1 MSVSLQIPTTD
12 ARKGDLAKVIADLR
26 ARIHPQGGVVSE
38 AGKRKTIEVFG
49 EPLTATQVVERICFE
64 VKTTGLEAVLEY
76 SKKLDRAEL
85 RSETLRVPP
94 EQMKLANDNADSAFL
109 SAVRRIRDNIKSF
122 QSAILH
128 RETRHYPTKG
138 VELRQSYTP
147 LKRVACCIPGGAAAY
162 PSTLLMTVVPAQ
174 VAGVKEIVIL
184 APPTPYGARNENIL
198 AVCHELGITEL
209 YQMGGAQAVAAVAY
223 GIEGIGKVDKVVG
236 PGNQFV
242 ALAKRHVF
250 GEVDI
255 DSIAGPSEIV
265 IIADETTC
273 PDYAAADMLAQ
284 AEHAPG
290 SSLLVTWSSSI
301 AEKVAAELTRQI
313 QSLSRA
319 DLTKSSIEDYS
330 AIILVKDETQAIEL
344 TNAIAP
350 EHLHVATS
358 DPQRLLPVLTSAG
371 AIFLG
376 PYSPVALGDY
386 FAGPSHVLPT
396 GATAHWASGLSANS
410 FLRSFSVISY
420 DQKALQK
427 ASEDIATI
435 STVEGL
441 TAHRESIHIRH
452 S

>member
-1 MSVSLQIPTTD
+1 MSATLKISTID
-12 ARKGDLAKVIADLR
+12 ARRASLASVVADLR

-38 AGKRKTIEVFG
+38 AGKKKTLEVFG
-49 EPLTATQVVERICFE
+49 EPLTASQVVERICSD
-64 VKTTGLEAVLEY
+64 VKTDGLSAVIGY

-85 RSETLRVPP
+85 TPQSLRISAQ
-94 EQMKLANDNADSAFL
+94 QMKSAHHQIEPSFL
-109 SAVRRIRDNIKSF
+109 KAVRRIRENIASF

-128 RETRHYPTKG
+128 RETRHHPRSG
-138 VELRQSYTP
+138 VELRQCYTP

-184 APPTPYGARNENIL
+184 APPTSFGAQNQKIQAL
-198 AVCHELGITEL
+198 CHELGIAEV

-223 GIEGIGKVDKVVG
+223 GVENITKVDKIVG

-265 IIADETTC
+265 VIGDESTRAEF
-273 PDYAAADMLAQ
+273 AAADMLAQ

-290 SSLLVTWSSSI
+290 SSILVTASPSL
-301 AEKVAAELTRQI
+301 AEEVASELARQI
-313 QSLSRA
+313 ESLSRA
-319 DLTKSSIEDYS
+319 DLTKDSIEDYS
-330 AIILVKDETQAIEL
+330 AIILVKDESQAIEV

-350 EHLHVATS
+350 EHLHIATS
-358 DPQRLLPVLTSAG
+358 DASRILPRLTSAG

-410 FLRSFSVISY
+410 FLRSFSVIQYQQS
-420 DQKALQK
+420 ALQ
-427 ASEDIATI
+427 AAYEDIATI
-435 STVEGL
+435 ANVEGL
-441 TAHRESIHIRH
+441 TAHRESIAARLR
-452 S
+452 

>member
-1 MSVSLQIPTTD
+1 MPAPLQIPTID
-12 ARKGDLAKVIADLR
+12 ARNADLAVVIANLR
-26 ARIHPQGGVVSE
+26 TRIHPQGGVVSE
-38 AGKRKTIEVFG
+38 ASKQKTIEIFG
-49 EPLTATQVVERICFE
+49 EPLTATQVVERICSD
-64 VKTTGLEAVLEY
+64 VKSHGLKAVLDY
-76 SKKLDRAEL
+76 SKKLDKADVTPQ
-85 RSETLRVPP
+85 TLRIPP
-94 EQMKLANDNADSAFL
+94 EQMKSAHDQADPTFL
-109 SAVRRIRDNIKSF
+109 KAVRRIRDNITSF
-122 QSAILH
+122 QTAILH
-128 RETRHYPTKG
+128 RETRHYPASG
-138 VELRQSYTP
+138 VELRQGYTP
-147 LKRVACCIPGGAAAY
+147 MNRIACCIPGGAAAY

-184 APPTPYGARNENIL
+184 APPTSFGAKNQNIL
-198 AVCHELGITEL
+198 ALCHELGITEL

-223 GIEGIGKVDKVVG
+223 GVEGVKKVDKVVG

-265 IIADETTC
+265 VIADETTR
-273 PDYAAADMLAQ
+273 PDFAAADMLAQ

-290 SSLLVTWSSSI
+290 SSLLVTWSASL
-301 AEKVAAELTRQI
+301 AEKVAAELARQI
-313 QSLSRA
+313 QCLSRA

-330 AIILVKDETQAIEL
+330 AILLVNDEAQAIEV

-358 DPQRLLPVLTSAG
+358 DPKKLLPHLTTAG

-410 FLRSFSVISY
+410 FLRSFSVIHY
-420 DQKALQK
+420 NQQALAS

-435 STVEGL
+435 ANVEGL
-441 TAHRESIHIRH
+441 TAHRESIQIRN

>member
-1 MSVSLQIPTTD
+1 MLPALRIPTID
-12 ARKGDLAKVIADLR
+12 ARSGDLSTVIQTLR
-26 ARIHPQGGVVSE
+26 ERIHPQGGVVSE
-38 AGKRKTIEVFG
+38 ASKQKTIELFG
-49 EPLTATQVVERICFE
+49 EPLTATQVVEKICSE
-64 VKTTGLEAVLEY
+64 VKSRGMDAVLDY
-76 SKKLDRAEL
+76 SKKLDKADL
-85 RSETLRVPP
+85 TAETLRITT
-94 EQMKLANDNADSAFL
+94 EQMRSAHDQADPAFL
-109 SAVRRIRDNIKSF
+109 RAVRRIRDNIKGF
-122 QSAILH
+122 QTAILH
-128 RETRHYPTKG
+128 RETRHYPASG
-138 VELRQSYTP
+138 VELRQSYAP
-147 LKRVACCIPGGAAAY
+147 LKRVACCVPGGAAAY

-184 APPTPYGARNENIL
+184 APPTDFGARNQNIL
-198 AVCHELGITEL
+198 ALCHELGVTEL
-209 YQMGGAQAVAAVAY
+209 YQMGGAQAIAAAAY
-223 GIEGIGKVDKVVG
+223 GVDGVRKVDKIVG

-255 DSIAGPSEIV
+255 DAIAGPSEIV
-265 IIADETTC
+265 VIADETAR

-290 SSLLVTWSSSI
+290 SSLLVTWSPSF
-301 AEKVAAELTRQI
+301 AKKVAAELSKQI
-313 QSLSRA
+313 ESLSRA

-330 AIILVKDETQAIEL
+330 AIILVEDESQAIEV

-350 EHLHVATS
+350 EHLHVATN
-358 DPQRLLPVLTSAG
+358 DPKNLLPRLTTAG

-410 FLRSFSVISY
+410 FLRSFSVIHY
-420 DQKALQK
+420 NQQALQS

-435 STVEGL
+435 ANVEGL
-441 TAHRESIHIRH
+441 TAHRESIQIRKT
-452 S
+452 

>member
-1 MSVSLQIPTTD
+1 MPATLQIPTID
-12 ARKGDLAKVIADLR
+12 ARSGNLDSVLKSLR
-26 ARIHPQGGVVSE
+26 ERIHPQSGIVSE
-38 AGKRKTIEVFG
+38 AGKHKTIEVFG
-49 EPLTATQVVERICFE
+49 EPLTASQVVERICTD
-64 VKTTGLEAVLEY
+64 VKSHGLSAVLDY
-76 SKKLDRAEL
+76 SKRL
-85 RSETLRVPP
+85 
-94 EQMKLANDNADSAFL
+94 DNADITSQTLRIATDQMKSAHDKADPAFL
-109 SAVRRIRDNIKSF
+109 RAVRRIRDNIKSF
-122 QSAILH
+122 QAAILH
-128 RETRHYPTKG
+128 REVRHYPATG
-138 VELRQSYTP
+138 VELRQGYTP

-162 PSTLLMTVVPAQ
+162 PSTLLMTVAPAQ
-174 VAGVKEIVIL
+174 VAGVKEIVVL
-184 APPTPYGARNENIL
+184 APPTPYGAKNQNIL
-198 AVCHELGITEL
+198 ALCHELGITEL

-223 GIEGIGKVDKVVG
+223 GVEGVKKVDKVVG

-265 IIADETTC
+265 VIADESTRA
-273 PDYAAADMLAQ
+273 DFAAADMLAQ

-290 SSLLVTWSSSI
+290 SSLLVTWSPSL
-301 AEKVAAELTRQI
+301 AEKVTVELARQI
-313 QSLSRA
+313 QSLDRA

-330 AIILVKDETQAIEL
+330 AILLVNGKEQAIEL
-344 TNAIAP
+344 TNALAP

-358 DPQRLLPVLTSAG
+358 DPQALLPHLTTAG
-371 AIFLG
+371 AIFIG

-410 FLRSFSVISY
+410 FLRSFSVIHY
-420 DQKALQK
+420 NQQALAS

-435 STVEGL
+435 ANVEGL
-441 TAHRESIHIRH
+441 TAHRESIQIRN